1 MFLVAVNKFRGLNQ
15 LKLGQASIEIKCYY
29 AHRHLKN
36 TYLLYMLAIKMKSNS
51 TYLYLKMLDGYD
63 H

>member
-15 LKLGQASIEIKCYY
+15 LKLGQATIEIKCYY

-36 TYLLYMLAIKMKSNS
+36 IYLLYMLAIKMKSNS